1 MRNPISTSA
10 EPHVTPFPHAV
21 ARFEDQ
27 FCIGTVYALSML
39 KAKLPRPFGILYVW
53 SFAAFGI
60 TFQSN
65 GFTSLHSGKLKL
77 SILIGS

>member
-27 FCIGTVYALSML
+27 FCIGTVYALS
-39 KAKLPRPFGILYVW
+39 Y
-53 SFAAFGI
+53 
-60 TFQSN
+60 
-65 GFTSLHSGKLKL
+65 GFTSLHSEKLKL